1 MFRAKTFE
9 PTSTAHSYRVFIE
22 GLKSHVTKAAYSYAL
37 SKFMKYL
44 NVEDPDELLKHKDSP
59 MLIQDR
65 IIEYMIH
72 LKNPPCSLRHAT
84 RSQYLAAVISFYELN
99 EVVLNKKKIYRYL
112 GEEERPIENRGY
124 TSEEIAKMLEFC
136 DERVRAIILFLASS
150 GMRIRA
156 LTELKVEDLASIA
169 EYELYQVRVYA
180 ATKDRYF
187 TFITPEASR
196 ALNTYLNYRKTCG
209 EKLKPGSP
217 LFRNQFNRNDQE
229 SVYNP
234 KPIELRALEWLIS
247 QTIQKSGLST
257 IERQTE
263 LHDDHGRIRNN
274 VKLTAGFRKFFDT
287 QLIYARVE
295 PRTKEMFMGH
305 SIGLDD
311 HYYRP
316 EDNFVLQEYLK
327 AVDYLTINRLRK
339 KVKEFIQKQGE
350 IEIMKEN
357 YEKDMK
363 KMREEMNHQFSQIML
378 LIQQN
383 PGLAHIKPDVLSTK
397 IRE

>member
-1 MFRAKTFE
+1 
-9 PTSTAHSYRVFIE
+9 
-22 GLKSHVTKAAYSYAL
+22 
-37 SKFMKYL
+37 MKYL